1 MKYYSLARQI
11 DYHLGLCVFVERIV
25 FFKCQAASQLHSWT
39 QILNFSTQ
47 IFGLI
52 LQQEVDV
59 KVCNG
64 SIIRN
69 FFSDLDL

>member
-1 MKYYSLARQI
+1 M
-11 DYHLGLCVFVERIV
+11 CVRRKDC

-39 QILNFSTQ
+39 QIFIFSTQ

-59 KVCNG
+59 KVRNG

-69 FFSDLDL
+69 YFSDLDL